1 MGKSVY
7 WLLLLVIARLLSQI
21 VANRVAAL
29 WFAASQVLEVE
40 NWLKNFYFVVNVAVL
55 GLWIDCVLL
64 ALPQMLRIDGEQ
76 RTQERLPGANKLFFD
91 FAIAVANDVFE
102 VKVMIV
108 SFHL

>member
-1 MGKSVY
+1 
-7 WLLLLVIARLLSQI
+7 
-21 VANRVAAL
+21 
-29 WFAASQVLEVE
+29 
-40 NWLKNFYFVVNVAVL
+40 
-55 GLWIDCVLL
+55 
-64 ALPQMLRIDGEQ
+64 MLRIDGEQ